1 MPSIVQQVDGRWYFG
16 FEHGDKHRD
25 RCFNTLRPHSL
36 RAITQNR
43 LSCFAQRLQEALIH
57 ETCQVL
63 PKHLGKGERPTSAAC
78 ACGAFASSPL
88 FPHPWSDDC
97 GQSKWV

>member
-36 RAITQNR
+36 RAITQKSTELLCSTPSR
-43 LSCFAQRLQEALIH
+43 SLDS
-57 ETCQVL
+57 
-63 PKHLGKGERPTSAAC
+63 
-78 ACGAFASSPL
+78 
-88 FPHPWSDDC
+88 
-97 GQSKWV
+97 